1 MPATSTSAPQSKAS
15 DVAVLPIEPPPV
27 ASEAGPPHH
36 EVDHERWRSAMEG
49 YVPVAPA
56 SKSHI
61 PLTALKPF
69 AEYIVKVHNRL
80 HPIFS
85 DEFLASL
92 EGLPSWSPL
101 HQKNLFTNL
110 EIVIAGEDGR
120 IVRMGI
126 IRPSGLTAFDA
137 AALGSVNRAQPFGPA
152 PESIWSYDGNVYL
165 HWEFHRELNL
175 ACSSLNS
182 RPFLLSAPASP
193 NQ

>member
-1 MPATSTSAPQSKAS
+1 VGPQ
-15 DVAVLPIEPPPV
+15 PV
-27 ASEAGPPHH
+27 TSEAAPPSH
-36 EVDHERWRSAMEG
+36 EVDLERWRSELEG
-49 YVPVAPA
+49 YIPVATA

-69 AEYIVKVHNRL
+69 AEYIVKMHNRL

-85 DEFLASL
+85 DQFLASL
-92 EGLPSWSPL
+92 ERLPSWSPL

-120 IVRMGI
+120 IVRLGV
-126 IRPSGLTAFDA
+126 IRQSGLATFDA
-137 AALGSVNRAQPFGPA
+137 AALDSVDRAQPFGPA

-165 HWEFHRELNL
+165 HWEFHRAPNL

-193 NQ
+193 SR